1 MAFDAN
7 SLSNMFW
14 RNIKLLFIAFFPS
27 SLFAANVHDHFPD
40 KIESSQKY
48 VFYSH
53 GLIVEGTNP
62 TPVNARWGKYEFPMI
77 KKALADTDYNLIA
90 YHRAKNTEPKAFA
103 QKLVSDVRLLITQGV
118 SASNISLIG
127 FSRGGAITIETSNL
141 LANEKVNFILLAACG
156 RYVGNQPS
164 LKMYGNVL
172 SIYETSDEVGSC
184 QFLIDRSK
192 QVTHFTEIA
201 ISTSKEHGAFYT
213 PIPQWV
219 EPVKKWLK
227 DAN

>member
-1 MAFDAN
+1 ME
-7 SLSNMFW
+7 
-14 RNIKLLFIAFFPS
+14 R
-27 SLFAANVHDHFPD
+27 
-40 KIESSQKY
+40 SQKY

-77 KKALADTDYNLIA
+77 KKALADADYNLIA

-103 QKLVSDVRLLITQGV
+103 QKLENDVRLLIAQGV

-127 FSRGGAITIETSNL
+127 FSRGGAITIEASNL

-192 QVTHFTEIA
+192 QVAHFTEIA

-219 EPVKKWLK
+219 DPVKKWLK
-227 DAN
+227 DAK

>member
-1 MAFDAN
+1 MAFDAR
-7 SLSNMFW
+7 SAITMFW
-14 RNIKLLFIAFFPS
+14 MSIKLLFGVFFPS
-27 SLFAANVHDHFPD
+27 SLFAADVYEQFPD
-40 KIESSQKY
+40 KVERSQKY

-77 KKALADTDYNLIA
+77 KKALADADYNLIA

-103 QKLVSDVRLLITQGV
+103 QKLENDVRLLIAQGV

-127 FSRGGAITIETSNL
+127 FSRGGAITIEASNL
-141 LANEKVNFILLAACG
+141 LANEKVNFVLLAACG

-192 QVTHFTEIA
+192 QVAHFTEIA

-219 EPVKKWLK
+219 DPVKKWLK
-227 DAN
+227 DAK

>member
-1 MAFDAN
+1 MAFDAR
-7 SLSNMFW
+7 SAITMFW
-14 RNIKLLFIAFFPS
+14 MSIKLLFVVFFPS
-27 SLFAANVHDHFPD
+27 SIFAADVYEQFPD
-40 KIESSQKY
+40 KVERSQKY

-77 KKALADTDYNLIA
+77 KKALADADYNLIA

-103 QKLVSDVRLLITQGV
+103 QKLENDVRLLIAQGV

-127 FSRGGAITIETSNL
+127 FSRGGAITIEASNL
-141 LANEKVNFILLAACG
+141 LANEKVNFVLLAACG

-192 QVTHFTEIA
+192 QVAHFTEIA

-219 EPVKKWLK
+219 DPVKKWLK
-227 DAN
+227 DAK

>member
-1 MAFDAN
+1 MAFDAR
-7 SLSNMFW
+7 SAITMFW
-14 RNIKLLFIAFFPS
+14 MSIKLLFGVFFPS
-27 SLFAANVHDHFPD
+27 SLFAADVYEQFPD
-40 KIESSQKY
+40 KIERSQKY

-77 KKALADTDYNLIA
+77 KKALADADYNLIA

-103 QKLVSDVRLLITQGV
+103 QKLENDVRLLIAQGV

-127 FSRGGAITIETSNL
+127 FSRGGAITIEASNL
-141 LANEKVNFILLAACG
+141 LANEKVNFVLLAACG

-192 QVTHFTEIA
+192 QVAHFTEIA
-201 ISTSKEHGAFYT
+201 ISTSKGHGAFYT

-219 EPVKKWLK
+219 DPVKKWLK
-227 DAN
+227 DAK